1 MPYTEIL
8 NVILPTFITILI
20 GFLIGKIVRID
31 MTGVIDIVFYVGLP
45 ALAFVSILNQQIV
58 LLEAAKV
65 WASAIIVSLVCGAA
79 GWVIFKV
86 LKTPHSGLYLP
97 ISLPNTVNI
106 PFPIISLAYGPA
118 GLFAATLYYIP
129 NVILLYSAGVFI
141 AAGKGFRENLK
152 TMLKVPTIYTAFG
165 ALFLNLLHIGVPSL
179 IMKPLDFIGGM
190 VTPTVVLTLGY
201 SLSKIKITS
210 FPVTLWSS
218 LIRLGGGLAIGFLT
232 AYLFHLTGI
241 TRQVVVLMS
250 AMPAAV
256 NTYTIA
262 AKYKNE
268 VELVASVVM
277 LTTVISLA
285 LIPYLLHILG

>member
-8 NVILPTFITILI
+8 NVVLPTFITILI
-20 GFLIGKIVRID
+20 GYLIGKVVRID
-31 MTGVIDIVFYVGLP
+31 LTGVIDIVFYVGLP

-58 LLEAAKV
+58 LLDAAKV
-65 WASAIIVSLVCGAA
+65 WASAIMVSLGCGAA
-79 GWVIFKV
+79 GWVLFKA
-86 LKTPHSGLYLP
+86 LKTRHLGLYLP

-129 NVILLYSAGVFI
+129 NVIMLYSAGVFI
-141 AAGKGFRENLK
+141 AAGKGWRENLK
-152 TMLKVPTIYTAFG
+152 TMLKVPTLYTAFA
-165 ALFLNLLHIGVPSL
+165 ALFLNLSKVGVPTL
-179 IMKPLDFIGGM
+179 VMKPLDFIGSM
-190 VTPTVVLTLGY
+190 VTPAVVLTLGY

-210 FPVTLWSS
+210 LPVTLWSS
-218 LIRLGGGLAIGFLT
+218 LIRLGGGLAIGFLMV
-232 AYLFHLTGI
+232 YLFNLTGI
-241 TRQVVVLMS
+241 TRSVVVLMS

-268 VELVASVVM
+268 PELVASVVM
-277 LTTVISLA
+277 VTTIISLL
-285 LIPYLLHILG
+285 LIPFLLRSLG